1 MNSWGSDRLE
11 GRIDALLRLSVEKG
25 SEPSDIIVKLPPE
38 RPAFPWARIA
48 SVIAAAV
55 LLGFFAVQLIQ
66 GYELPVTSF
75 SLSSLFC
82 GISLGEALS
91 AAAIAVGV
99 IGSVT
104 AFIPDWNET
113 LRRLL

>member
-25 SEPSDIIVKLPPE
+25 SEPNGIIVKLPPE

-66 GYELPVTSF
+66 GHEFPSISF
-75 SLSSLFC
+75 SLSSLFR
-82 GISLGEALS
+82 GISPGEALS

-99 IGSVT
+99 IGSIT
-104 AFIPDWNET
+104 AFVPDWNET

>member
-1 MNSWGSDRLE
+1 MNSWGSDGLE

-25 SEPSDIIVKLPPE
+25 SEPNGIVVKLPPE
-38 RPAFPWARIA
+38 RPAFPWVRIA
-48 SVIAAAV
+48 SVVAGAF
-55 LLGFFAVQLIQ
+55 LLGFFAVQLSQ
-66 GYELPVTSF
+66 GYEFPSTSF
-75 SLSSLFC
+75 SLSSLFS
-82 GISLGEALS
+82 GVSWGEALS